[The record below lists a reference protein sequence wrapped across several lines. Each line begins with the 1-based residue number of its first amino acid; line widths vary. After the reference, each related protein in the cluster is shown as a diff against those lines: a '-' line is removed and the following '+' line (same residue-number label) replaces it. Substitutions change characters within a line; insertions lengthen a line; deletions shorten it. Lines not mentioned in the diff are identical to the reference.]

1 VGQSPHVLRLYLR
14 PMEAALDQN
23 PHKQG
28 EEVWWG
34 GGGVSVVQN
43 DNMG

>member
-14 PMEAALDQN
+14 PVETTLDQN

-28 EEVWWG
+28 EEV
-34 GGGVSVVQN
+34 
-43 DNMG
+43 